1 MIGPVGS
8 RVRSSISPSTL
19 EYLVTSSIVSASPM
33 SPAPEPPYSCGMHR
47 PGRSAR
53 RNSSKR
59 SCGYSPVVSI
69 SRARGL
75 TLSWASRRTL
85 CWSPSISSESWKS
98 MPFKETAGLCNDCA
112 VATFQRERA
121 LEAMAGTSYDLVV
134 VGAGMTGAG
143 VALDA
148 ASRGL
153 RVALIDGG
161 DVASGTSSKSSKMV
175 HGGLRYL
182 QQREFRLV
190 YENLR
195 ERQRLLEN
203 APFLVR
209 PLPFLVP
216 LFGRNGVASKAL
228 VKGYST
234 ALRIYD
240 LSGGGGIG
248 RRAPKINRDQAL
260 AHLPTLRT
268 DRLVAGFLYFD
279 ARGDDARVALA
290 IAKTAALDFGADVAT
305 YVRCVDIRHND
316 VGRVNAVTARDVLA
330 NSEFT
335 INTKSVV
342 NATGVWADEV
352 FNIAEHTASHRI
364 TPAKGIHLSVSSQ
377 RLPADVAAVL
387 SVPGE
392 RRSIFVVPFEGA
404 DFTYIGTTDTAY
416 DGDFDEPHCTPE
428 DVEYLLNAVNA
439 STTSDLTTADVTGLW
454 AGLRPLLA
462 PVLGKVIKERTAD
475 LSRRHQVTDT
485 GDGVVH
491 ITGGKWT
498 TYRQMAED
506 TVDALRPY
514 VKDLKSV
521 QTKHLRFHGVGPWR
535 PTTDIEVHLYERFGE
550 DAHVILDLIAGDEGL
565 AERPI
570 DGQPYLAAEF
580 VYSARFEVTTSLIDL
595 LTRRTRAHLLDAR
608 ATLAGAS
615 RVATLVAEELG
626 WDAEDVQRELDAYRS
641 LVEREFSAAGL
652 PL

>member
-8 RVRSSISPSTL
+8 RGRSSISPSTL

-33 SPAPEPPYSCGMHR
+33 MPAPEPPYSSGIHR
-47 PGRSAR
+47 PSRSAR

-98 MPFKETAGLCNDCA
+98 MPLKVAARLCNDCA

-121 LEAMAGTSYDLVV
+121 LEAMAGTDYDLVV
-134 VGAGMTGAG
+134 VGAGMTAAV

-153 RVALIDGG
+153 RVALIESG

-182 QQREFRLV
+182 QQRELRLV

-203 APFLVR
+203 DPLLVR

-216 LFGRNGVASKAL
+216 LFGRNGVASRAM

-240 LSGGGGIG
+240 LSGGWRIG
-248 RRAPKINRDQAL
+248 KRHRKITREQTL
-260 AHLPTLRT
+260 AYLPTLNT
-268 DRLVAGFLYFD
+268 ERLVAGFLYYD

-290 IAKTAALDFGADVAT
+290 LAKSAALDFGADVAT
-305 YVRCVDIRHND
+305 YVRCVDILHD
-316 VGRVNAVTARDVLA
+316 PAGRANAVVCHDVLA
-330 NSEFT
+330 DARLTLST
-335 INTKSVV
+335 RTVV
-342 NATGVWADEV
+342 NATGVWADDV
-352 FNIAEHTASHRI
+352 FTIAEHTASHRI
-364 TPAKGIHLSVSSQ
+364 TPAKGVHVSVARE

-392 RRSIFVVPFEGA
+392 RRSIFVVPFEGTA
-404 DFTYIGTTDTAY
+404 FTYIGTTDTAY
-416 DGDFDEPHCTPE
+416 DGALDEPHCTPE
-428 DVEYLLNAVNA
+428 DVAYLLTAVNA
-439 STTSDLTTADVTGLW
+439 STSSNLTASDVTGVW

-462 PVLGKVIKERTAD
+462 PVDGKAVKERTAD
-475 LSRRHQVTDT
+475 LSRRHQVTDSH
-485 GDGVVH
+485 DGVVH

-498 TYRQMAED
+498 TYRLMAED

-514 VKDLKSV
+514 LSDLTAV
-521 QTKHLRFHGVGPWR
+521 RTKKLRLHGVG
-535 PTTDIEVHLYERFGE
+535 
-550 DAHVILDLIAGDEGL
+550 
-565 AERPI
+565 
-570 DGQPYLAAEF
+570 
-580 VYSARFEVTTSLIDL
+580 S
-595 LTRRTRAHLLDAR
+595 
-608 ATLAGAS
+608 
-615 RVATLVAEELG
+615 
-626 WDAEDVQRELDAYRS
+626 
-641 LVEREFSAAGL
+641 
-652 PL
+652 